1 MAARSRFV
9 RQYFGMG
16 RIKLA
21 AWVSA
26 FVAMM
31 FVAAGCTGLPGRPTQ
46 VKQLDA
52 EISAMPGVEMYSAS
66 YSNDITHGAVLD
78 LSIRMPAATEDQV
91 TAVARRINEIKGDYF
106 DGYDQ
111 SADFTVGKGLTLQ
124 RGERL
129 DPEQLGTD
137 TRLIRQLGGALPGSD
152 INWFRNSG
160 TSIVIRE
167 APPVAQSLAA
177 VRTVVGNEPTSV
189 EVMPVGDDP
198 MWRVGFPFSIEREQQ
213 IRQQLTGLPVRM
225 AALTIED
232 GHLSYMSVG
241 VGDTTSAYDDLAAV
255 IEAVKP
261 TPDHPLF
268 LRWDVPDNSGK
279 TADDSGKTGGGSVHV
294 AGCEYPGTAGEQDPE
309 KYYSPEALDLQRRVR
324 AAFDGCG

>member
-111 SADFTVGKGLTLQ
+111 SAQFVVGKNLTIRRKEQ
-124 RGERL
+124 L
-129 DPEQLGTD
+129 DPEQLATD
-137 TRLIRQLGGALPGSD
+137 TRLTRQIGGALPGSE
-152 INWFRNSG
+152 ITWFRN
-160 TSIVIRE
+160 TENRIEIRE
-167 APPVAQSLAA
+167 APPAAQTLGA
-177 VRTVVGNEPTSV
+177 VRAVIGDELTTV
-189 EVMPVGDDP
+189 EVMPAGDDP
-198 MWRVGFPFSIEREQQ
+198 MWRVGFPFSAEREQQ
-213 IRQQLTGLPVRM
+213 IQQLLAGLPVSVN
-225 AALTIED
+225 ALNIDD
-232 GHLSYMSVG
+232 GHLSNMSVNMR
-241 VGDTTSAYDDLAAV
+241 DTASAYGDIVAV
-255 IEAVKP
+255 IDAVRP
-261 TPDHPLF
+261 TPEHPLF
-268 LRWDVPDNSGK
+268 LMWNLP
-279 TADDSGKTGGGSVHV
+279 DDSGKTGGGSVHV